1 MNEDSTSLPSLIF
14 DKERFQKQLNII
26 SKAATIAE
34 QKVDYESA
42 HNPEVLRAIDIV
54 EDFLRIKH
62 RICYG
67 GQAINA
73 HLPKKYKFYDPQYN
87 IPDYDFFTPNAE
99 TDIKYLANKFYK
111 AGFTEVS
118 AREGMHEGTTKIYIN
133 FIPVAD
139 ITQID
144 PKLYKIMSTRE
155 FRQDGISYLSADTLR
170 MLMYLELSRPE
181 GQVDRW
187 EKVYERLILLNSFVP
202 VERCKVIRL
211 SGKGLLKQGEVTSI
225 MNYIVHEKRIFAG
238 ADLIGMYKR
247 SFKEKGIKADWV
259 FSTKRPIYF
268 YSNDLEKDTSFV
280 KYELKQFSPETELS
294 VKKVEALGGDIVPPM
309 RLIMRRGVPVV
320 IILGQ
325 TACHSYYNLPVK
337 NDQIMLAASIDT
349 LITLYFSMSMLGNR
363 YLSLASMDCL
373 AKELVEVSY
382 RARMNPQKFPFP
394 FISLDCSGYQKRL
407 PSLIREKAER
417 IKTSRQKLRELITQ
431 NTPETVV
438 NNKKIIRKT
447 MKRKNIQD
455 IT

>member
-1 MNEDSTSLPSLIF
+1 MNENSTSLPSLIF
-14 DKERFQKQLNII
+14 NKERFQKQLDII
-26 SKAATIAE
+26 SQAATVAE

-42 HNPEVLRAIDIV
+42 HDPEILRSIDIV
-54 EDFLRIKH
+54 EAFLRVKH

-99 TDIKYLANKFYK
+99 SDIKYLADKLYK

-118 AREGMHEGTTKIYIN
+118 AREGMHEGTTKIYVN

-144 PKLYKIMSTRE
+144 PKLYKIMASRE

-211 SGKGLLKQGEVTSI
+211 SGKGLLKQGEVTSL

-247 SFKEKGIKADWV
+247 SLKGKGNRADWV

-268 YSNDLEKDTSFV
+268 YSPDLEKDTSFV
-280 KYELKQFSPETELS
+280 KYELKQFSPEMELS
-294 VKKVEALGGDIVPPM
+294 VKKIEALGGDIVPPM

-337 NDQIMLAASIDT
+337 NDQVMLAASVDT
-349 LITLYFSMSMLGNR
+349 LITLYFGMSMLGNR

-382 RARMNPQKFPFP
+382 RARADPKKFPFP
-394 FISLDCSGYQKRL
+394 FISLDCSGHQKRL
-407 PSLIREKAER
+407 PSLIREKVER
-417 IKTSRQKLRELITQ
+417 IKKTRQKIKALITQ
-431 NTPETVV
+431 DIPENVISKRGGV
-438 NNKKIIRKT
+438 RKT
-447 MKRKNIQD
+447 MKRVVKEESI
-455 IT
+455 